1 MASSASRARLRIPRP
16 TVSRS
21 TATPAAA
28 PAAITPMAAPA
39 IPARRQPTVEAAVA
53 IASPAL
59 ISLTVPRSS
68 WVVSVR
74 SGPVRSEPVRSGP
87 ELPGPVRSSDHAQIV
102 PGQKRFLGQDPAD
115 LPSAV
120 PSR

>member
-1 MASSASRARLRIPRP
+1 MARPGSPRSEPYGPVASSASRARFRIPRP

-39 IPARRQPTVEAAVA
+39 TPARRQPTVEAAVA

-68 WVVSVR
+68 WVVSVG
-74 SGPVRSEPVRSGP
+74 SGLVRS
-87 ELPGPVRSSDHAQIV
+87 DQIR
-102 PGQKRFLGQDPAD
+102 PDPT
-115 LPSAV
+115 
-120 PSR
+120 